1 MADTQQYTKPRQHAL
16 DLASMIK
23 SSLYGFN
30 ARVAAP
36 TLETAV
42 TSRQSVSVPPPYQ
55 QDEAAIARGHAE
67 RRLLLAQRR
76 AEQQLTVIMSE
87 ASRLG
92 VTLSVETLARTA
104 IAAYVDTM
112 KVARR

>member
-1 MADTQQYTKPRQHAL
+1 MP
-16 DLASMIK
+16 
-23 SSLYGFN
+23 SSLYAPSTADFATN
-30 ARVAAP
+30 IWKMLAAP
-36 TLETAV
+36 TLAAAPALETAV

-76 AEQQLTVIMSE
+76 AEQQLTVIMAE